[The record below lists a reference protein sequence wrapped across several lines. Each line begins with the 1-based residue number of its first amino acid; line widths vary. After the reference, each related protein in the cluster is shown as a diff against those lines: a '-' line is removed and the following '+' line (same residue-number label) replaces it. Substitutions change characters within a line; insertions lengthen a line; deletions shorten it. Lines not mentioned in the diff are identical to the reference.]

1 MTCPPTPASPI
12 SPITFFS
19 SSRQQAFDHQGAV
32 SRNRIQV
39 SSPIPTRSY
48 ADSGSAKNVHVTVVE
63 FHRRK
68 EVQPMRFQPCVNYP
82 FKLPSPSCFHLSR
95 VSVPH
100 RVLSSSPPSDYLKFS
115 SDYSHSV
122 VGGAGSA
129 RGMRSASELRDLMDT
144 LQRKKI
150 ALENSLR
157 ANGSANPSYFS
168 VTQVRPPTPST
179 SIRCCG
185 CDPAPLCRA
194 GCQKCDSFC
203 RFKNVVGCAALIL
216 DHNKKKKRY

>member
-1 MTCPPTPASPI
+1 
-12 SPITFFS
+12 
-19 SSRQQAFDHQGAV
+19 
-32 SRNRIQV
+32 
-39 SSPIPTRSY
+39 
-48 ADSGSAKNVHVTVVE
+48 
-63 FHRRK
+63 
-68 EVQPMRFQPCVNYP
+68 MR
-82 FKLPSPSCFHLSR
+82 LL
-95 VSVPH
+95 H

-168 VTQVRPPTPST
+168 VTQVRPPTCPHPTHHLHQTLGGVGLNDKDERLVASMM
-179 SIRCCG
+179 IAPPFLPG
-185 CDPAPLCRA
+185 CNNI
-194 GCQKCDSFC
+194 QVSK
-203 RFKNVVGCAALIL
+203 VT
-216 DHNKKKKRY
+216 